1 MKWFYTE
8 GKLTVNSE
16 EKERNFALADLLA
29 ETGHREKILKII
41 RIIFIV
47 ILIILCTLQFALTS
61 FPADKDI
68 FFYVGYFSTP
78 LIISGIISFFTFAV
92 LKHQR
97 KEVKALNRLFKEQ

>member
-41 RIIFIV
+41 RI
-47 ILIILCTLQFALTS
+47 
-61 FPADKDI
+61 
-68 FFYVGYFSTP
+68 YF
-78 LIISGIISFFTFAV
+78 
-92 LKHQR
+92 
-97 KEVKALNRLFKEQ
+97 